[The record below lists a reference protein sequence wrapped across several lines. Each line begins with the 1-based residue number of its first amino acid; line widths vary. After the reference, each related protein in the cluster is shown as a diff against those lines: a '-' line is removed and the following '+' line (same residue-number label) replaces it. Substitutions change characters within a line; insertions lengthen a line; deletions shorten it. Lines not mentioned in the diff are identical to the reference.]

1 MSEQGQ
7 RQADVNKQV
16 VEDFF
21 RLFLEG
27 DMDGVMA
34 CQTDDFV
41 WDIASGAAS
50 GTVPWFHVCQ
60 GADAG
65 RALVESYEQAADSEV
80 FEVDEYYAEG
90 DKVFALGREK
100 VVSKTTGK
108 SFETK
113 LFYVAT
119 MREGKIARLDLAC
132 DTAAA
137 QAAFSPD

>member
-1 MSEQGQ
+1 MGGENK
-7 RQADVNKQV
+7 RQADVNRQV
-16 VEDFF
+16 VVDFF

-27 DMDGVMA
+27 DMAGVMA

-50 GTVPWFHVCQ
+50 GTVPWFNVCQ
-60 GADAG
+60 GAAAAN
-65 RALVESYEQAADSEV
+65 ALVETYEQAADPEI

-100 VVSKTTGK
+100 VVSRTTGK
-108 SFETK
+108 TFETK
-113 LFYVAT
+113 LVYVCT
-119 MREGKIARLDLAC
+119 MYKGKIAKIDLAC

-137 QAAFSPD
+137 QAAFTPD

>member
-1 MSEQGQ
+1 MSGQ
-7 RQADVNKQV
+7 NKRQADVNRQV

-27 DMDGVMA
+27 DMAGVMA

-50 GTVPWFHVCQ
+50 GTVPWFFVCQ

-65 RALVESYEQAADSEV
+65 NALVEAYVQAADPVV
-80 FEVDEYYAEG
+80 FEVDEYYADG

-108 SFETK
+108 TFETK
-113 LFYVAT
+113 LFYACT
-119 MREGKIARLDLAC
+119 MREGKIAKLDLAC

-137 QAAFSPD
+137 QAAFTHD

>member
-1 MSEQGQ
+1 MGGQ
-7 RQADVNKQV
+7 NKRQADVNRQV

-27 DMDGVMA
+27 DMAGVMA

-50 GTVPWFHVCQ
+50 GTVPWFNVCR
-60 GADAG
+60 GAAAG
-65 RALVESYEQAADSEV
+65 NALVEAYEQAADPEI

-100 VVSKTTGK
+100 VVSRTTGK
-108 SFETK
+108 TFETK

-119 MREGKIARLDLAC
+119 MREGKIAKLDLAC

-137 QAAFSPD
+137 QAAFTPD

>member
-1 MSEQGQ
+1 MSGQ
-7 RQADVNKQV
+7 NRRQADANKRV

-21 RLFLEG
+21 RRFLEG

-34 CQTDDFV
+34 CQTEDFV
-41 WDIASGAAS
+41 WDIASGAATA
-50 GTVPWFHVCQ
+50 TVPWFYVCQ
-60 GADAG
+60 GAEAG
-65 RALVESYEQAADSEV
+65 HALVETYERAADPVV
-80 FEVDEYYAEG
+80 FEVDEYYAEAN
-90 DKVFALGREK
+90 KVFALGREK

-108 SFETK
+108 SFETR

-137 QAAFSPD
+137 EAAFTPD